1 MCMEA
6 KSVTAARRSI
16 GSGEAK
22 TFTLYHVHD
31 DTSAWGRRLLVSHP
45 SFCGL

>member
-1 MCMEA
+1 M
-6 KSVTAARRSI
+6 TAARRSI

-22 TFTLYHVHD
+22 MFKLYHVHD
-31 DTSAWGRRLLVSHP
+31 DTSAWGRRRLFVSHP